1 MRAKS
6 LLLIGGGLFIA
17 LLSTMASAE
26 GDKKNINSVIP
37 SAEIQEG
44 EVVHV
49 IKLEDILQGKY
60 SKEKKMPEPEE
71 VVVDNDKNKS
81 VADDKPSDVVK
92 PSKAVK
98 PVEVSKP
105 IDMKK
110 AFAAVMGYSNEAVVQ
125 DSAIQQKVSQQKVAK
140 PTSKPAPS
148 EMGPTT
154 GWLYLGKFSQGQWDQ
169 KKNQVLGLNGALP
182 IVGQQY
188 SIRVSSNVRQGYPS
202 KKGMPPIVKVL
213 PQDRKIK
220 LLGIHNSGK
229 SGHYWAN
236 VQWF

>member
-1 MRAKS
+1 MRTKN
-6 LLLIGGGLFIA
+6 LLLIGGVLFVT
-17 LLSTMASAE
+17 LQSTIASAE
-26 GDKKNINSVIP
+26 EGNKNTNSVIP

-60 SKEKKMPEPEE
+60 SKEKMMPEPEE
-71 VVVDNDKNKS
+71 VSVDNDENQS
-81 VADDKPSDVVK
+81 IADENPPEVVK
-92 PSKAVK
+92 PVAASNSK
-98 PVEVSKP
+98 S
-105 IDMKK
+105 IDMNE
-110 AFAAVMGYSNEAVVQ
+110 AFAAVMGYSNKPVAQGKANKQQVTRQQVVKSTPATSGK
-125 DSAIQQKVSQQKVAK
+125 SA
-140 PTSKPAPS
+140 
-148 EMGPTT
+148 

-169 KKNQVLGLNGALP
+169 KNNQVLGLNGTLP
-182 IVGQQY
+182 IAGQQY
-188 SIRVSSNVRQGYPS
+188 SVRVSSNVRQGYPS

-213 PQDRKIK
+213 PQGKKIK